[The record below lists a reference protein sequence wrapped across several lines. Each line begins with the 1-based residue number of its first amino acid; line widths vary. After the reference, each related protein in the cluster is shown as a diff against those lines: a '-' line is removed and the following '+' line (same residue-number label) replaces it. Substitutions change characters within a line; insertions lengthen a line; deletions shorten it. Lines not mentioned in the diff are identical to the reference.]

1 MEKRT
6 ESDFIGSVSVP
17 VDALYGIHSLRARE
31 NFPSDQPF
39 QAEWY
44 KAMGEVKLSCYRAC
58 RNLKNAARQSF
69 QEENLNTKFPEDAV
83 LNALE
88 YAAIKLSQGAF
99 SEHFIVAALQ
109 GGAGTAINM
118 NVNEILANAALMHL
132 GHKPGEY
139 HVIDPFE
146 QVNIFQSTNDVVPTA
161 LRLACMRLLG
171 ELEKAI
177 NQLRSKVEALE
188 NRHRN
193 HLRSAY
199 TQMQQAV
206 PSSYGMLFSAYSDAL
221 SRDWWRVSKAF
232 ERIKVVN
239 LGGGAAGTGLA
250 IPRFFIMDAVSE
262 LQKLTALPIS
272 RSENLVDAT
281 QNLDAFVEVHAI
293 LKAHAVNLE
302 KMASDI
308 RLLAS
313 DVLQSPEV
321 VIPARQT
328 GSSIMPGKVN
338 PVICEFLIS
347 SSHKVYANDMLISS
361 LCGQSLLDLNP
372 YLPSIG
378 HALLESLKM
387 LINACHSM
395 AENLLD
401 GLVVKTELAQQK
413 LMHSPVITTSL
424 VPYLGYRK
432 ATVMA
437 QMMKEAQCSVF
448 EANEKLGFLNPLRLE
463 EILKPENLLKLGFSL
478 KDIVSE

>member
-1 MEKRT
+1 
-6 ESDFIGSVSVP
+6 
-17 VDALYGIHSLRARE
+17 
-31 NFPSDQPF
+31 
-39 QAEWY
+39 
-44 KAMGEVKLSCYRAC
+44 
-58 RNLKNAARQSF
+58 
-69 QEENLNTKFPEDAV
+69 
-83 LNALE
+83 
-88 YAAIKLSQGAF
+88 
-99 SEHFIVAALQ
+99 LQ

-118 NVNEILANAALMHL
+118 NVNEIMANAALVHL
-132 GHKPGEY
+132 GKKPGDY
-139 HVIDPFE
+139 NVIDPFE
-146 QVNIFQSTNDVVPTA
+146 HSNIFQSTNDVVPTA
-161 LRLACMRLLG
+161 LRLAIMRLLG

-177 NQLRSKVEALE
+177 NQLRLKVEALE
-188 NRHRN
+188 AKHRN

-206 PSSYGMLFSAYSDAL
+206 PSSYGLLFSAYSDAL

-262 LQKLTALPIS
+262 LQKLTGLPIS

-302 KMASDI
+302 KMSSDI

-321 VIPARQT
+321 IIPACQT

-338 PVICEFLIS
+338 PVICEFVIS
-347 SSHKVYANDMLISS
+347 TSHKVYANDMLISN
-361 LCGQSLLDLNP
+361 LCGQSILDLNP

-387 LINACHSM
+387 LINACNSM
-395 AENLLD
+395 GEKLLD
-401 GLVVKTELAQQK
+401 GLVVKSELAQQK

-437 QMMKEAQCSVF
+437 QMMKEEQCSVF
-448 EANEKLGFLNPLRLE
+448 EANDKLGFLNPVKLE

-478 KDIVSE
+478 KDIVNQ